1 MDTHI
6 HWKAKTHKKDKINKM
21 KQNENRR
28 KY

>member
-1 MDTHI
+1 MDTRTYMG
-6 HWKAKTHKKDKINKM
+6 KQKHKKDKTNKM